1 MKAVNLWR
9 VLVQAGLEEAEA
21 RKRSDAFASAV
32 KAGIGSGRF
41 EVRGFGAFVIRQRAA
56 RAGRNPMTGEPIA
69 IAAKTAAAFKAS
81 PGLKK
86 ALTGEPAAVK
96 TPDKDLQW
104 TVLELIKALATGGD
118 EASVKVDGLGTFR
131 KALRAARTGRN
142 PMTGE
147 AIQIAASA
155 AVLFKADPGLLG
167 SAPAA
172 AAGAAGAAEGAED
185 EDEELDEAESED
197 DS

>member
-1 MKAVNLWR
+1 VKAVNLWR

-21 RKRSDAFASAV
+21 RKRSEALASAV

-69 IAAKTAAAFKAS
+69 IAAKTAVAFKAS

-86 ALTGEPAAVK
+86 ALIGEPPAVK

-104 TVLELIKALATGGD
+104 TVLELIKALASGGD

-142 PMTGE
+142 PMTG
-147 AIQIAASA
+147 ASIQIAASA
-155 AVLFKADPGLLG
+155 AVLFKADAGLVG
-167 SAPAA
+167 SEPASGAA
-172 AAGAAGAAEGAED
+172 AAGDEGVED
-185 EDEELDEAESED
+185 EDEELDEESED
-197 DS
+197 DA

>member
-1 MKAVNLWR
+1 MKAVNFWR
-9 VLVQAGLEEAEA
+9 VLVQAGLDEAEA
-21 RKRSDAFASAV
+21 RKRSDALASAV
-32 KAGIGSGRF
+32 KTGLASGRF
-41 EVRGFGAFVIRQRAA
+41 EVRGFGAFVIRERAA

-69 IAAKTAAAFKAS
+69 IPAKTAVAFKAS

-104 TVLELIKALATGGD
+104 TVLELIRALTTGGD
-118 EASVKVDGLGTFR
+118 EASVKIDGLGTFR

-147 AIQIAASA
+147 PIQIGASA
-155 AVLFKADPGLLG
+155 AVLFKADPGLV
-167 SAPAA
+167 SAS
-172 AAGAAGAAEGAED
+172 AAGASAAPAEADDAD
-185 EDEELDEAESED
+185 EDEELAAGSEED
-197 DS
+197 DA